1 MKVIIDRYKVHKMNR
16 ILILVLFLVGA
27 IALASQSA
35 KLYLNGNVASSGII
49 ERNGVAYVPLKDV
62 ASALKLNLKKTSRGY
77 ELTDAGGANAIG
89 GISGKVGDVLWNGFG
104 RFQIVEVI
112 RTQKYKNRFS
122 GDNQEVTPFPEDF
135 DLVIVVCRIKN
146 GMKDTVTCGLPSGIN
161 TALTDT
167 KERSFGPR
175 SGLSI
180 DCPSR
185 GQTLLPGAAVDF
197 ALTFDVPKDAVLK
210 DLVYELQFFGVP
222 GVENKKF
229 RVNL

>member
-1 MKVIIDRYKVHKMNR
+1 MNR
-16 ILILVLFLVGA
+16 LLIVLAILVGVIA

-35 KLYLNGNVASSGII
+35 KLYLNGNVASNGVI
-49 ERNGVAYVPLKDV
+49 ERNGIAYVPIKDV
-62 ASALKLNLKKTSRGY
+62 AAALKLNLKKTGRGY

-104 RFQIVEVI
+104 RFQVIEVV
-112 RTQKYKNRFS
+112 RTQKYTNRYS
-122 GDNQEVTPFPEDF
+122 GDNQEVTPFPENY

-146 GMKDTVTCGLPSGIN
+146 GMKETVTCGLPSGIN
-161 TALTDT
+161 TALTDMN
-167 KERSFGPR
+167 ERSFGPR
-175 SGLSI
+175 TGLSI

-185 GQTLLPGAAVDF
+185 GQNLLPGAAVDF

-222 GVENKKF
+222 GVQEKKF
-229 RVNL
+229 RVKL

>member
-1 MKVIIDRYKVHKMNR
+1 MKKL
-16 ILILVLFLVGA
+16 LILSAIIVVAVA

-35 KLYLNGNVASSGII
+35 RLYINGNVASSAII
-49 ERNGVAYVPLKDV
+49 ERNGVAYVPIRDV
-62 ASALKLNLKKTSRGY
+62 ATALKMNFKKTSRGY

-104 RFQIVEVI
+104 RFQIIEVI
-112 RTQKYKNRFS
+112 RTQKYTNRFS
-122 GDNQEVTPFPEDF
+122 GDNQEVTPFPENY

-146 GMKDTVTCGLPSGIN
+146 GLKETVTCGLPSGTN
-161 TALTDT
+161 TALTDM

-222 GVENKKF
+222 GVEDKKF
-229 RVNL
+229 RVKL